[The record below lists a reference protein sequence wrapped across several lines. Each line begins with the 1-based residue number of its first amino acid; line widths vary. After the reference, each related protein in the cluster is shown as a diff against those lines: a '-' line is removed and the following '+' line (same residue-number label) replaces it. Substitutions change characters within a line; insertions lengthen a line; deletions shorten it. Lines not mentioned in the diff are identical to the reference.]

1 MKIFSKFLCLYF
13 MMFISSEIYA
23 QPLQLTDISYPSK
36 RCNTC
41 LSLELVKLP
50 AYRIFLLENPSRLVI
65 DLKDTHIKKDIKQP
79 PADHILFANI
89 RTGTK
94 NNADL
99 RIMIDLKSDL
109 TAESLVPTADF
120 NNRELLIKVANK
132 QSSIIPIKETI
143 KTVFNKKTPIK
154 TSTSLKN
161 DNESYVIAI
170 DAGHGGEDPGAKGA
184 KGTHEKNITFAI
196 AKKLVELI
204 NQQSGMKAVMTR
216 KGDYYVGLRK
226 RMTIARTAKADLFI
240 SIHADAFQ
248 DNSVRGVSVYTL
260 SRNGAS
266 SEAAHWLAEKENS
279 ADLIGGVSLNDK
291 EDDLASVLLDL
302 SQNATIE
309 ASSEA
314 ANKILESFADVAEL
328 HKNLVQKAEFIVLK
342 SPDIPSILIETAFIS
357 NPLEE
362 QNLLSDSYQNKI
374 ASAILKG
381 IDNYFN
387 NSRPRKRT
395 E

>member
-1 MKIFSKFLCLYF
+1 